1 MDSLHQIDINLY
13 PAHGFCSSSGSGTTS
28 SLDLAEGYFPTRPVV
43 KFFGGGASEADLYTE
58 DSVWTV
64 KVTQYP
70 DNVGQTWERVSKT
83 ALPNAREQ
91 VDRYL
96 DFIQKSMSKRE
107 PTPIKK
113 KEKKKVSFK
122 LVFREPFLVRSDE
135 EEEAMW
141 EDVRWTCK
149 ARADLI

>member
-1 MDSLHQIDINLY
+1 M
-13 PAHGFCSSSGSGTTS
+13 
-28 SLDLAEGYFPTRPVV
+28 
-43 KFFGGGASEADLYTE
+43 
-58 DSVWTV
+58 WTV